1 MATEILYAQETKSST
16 DNDNESNR
24 ETCKSLSDY
33 MFYLLVMKPKMMA
46 PVLGNWQIVFQDTCA
61 EAKRFFHKKSK
72 KPPISKKADACKR
85 ILEVNTKY
93 RSANLKGNVS
103 KSVFLDGSTLAKDL
117 SELKTDKWKLMSR
130 VWVELMSYAA
140 INCRPNV
147 HAEQPSKG
155 GELLTFIWLLMNHLG
170 FGTQFY
176 EQERQARAKM
186 VPRK

>member
-1 MATEILYAQETKSST
+1 
-16 DNDNESNR
+16 
-24 ETCKSLSDY
+24 

-61 EAKRFFHKKSK
+61 EAKRFFRQKS
-72 KPPISKKADACKR
+72 ISKKAECCGE
-85 ILEVNTKY
+85 ILKVVSKYISDDSKGNESKPGY

-103 KSVFLDGSTLAKDL
+103 KSVFINGSILAKQLNDDK
-117 SELKTDKWKLMSR
+117 ELKTDKWKLMSR